1 MDIPSIAQQGLSRAQ
16 GEVEK
21 SAQSIA
27 GAALT
32 QAQPPPEDSLNLSDR
47 MISLMQARNDV
58 EASLKLA
65 HVGDEL
71 SRKTLS
77 LLA

>member
-1 MDIPSIAQQGLSRAQ
+1 M
-16 GEVEK
+16 V
-21 SAQSIA
+21 
-27 GAALT
+27 
-32 QAQPPPEDSLNLSDR
+32 SLL
-47 MISLMQARNDV
+47 QARSDV

>member
-1 MDIPSIAQQGLSRAQ
+1 
-16 GEVEK
+16 
-21 SAQSIA
+21 
-27 GAALT
+27 
-32 QAQPPPEDSLNLSDR
+32 